1 MFKALSLTGAA
12 LAMGAATLAPTVAEA
27 QRYDGPRYE
36 YGQRDDR
43 GYDRRY
49 DRRADRRAYRGYRQ
63 DRRCDA
69 GTGGTVIG
77 AIAGGLLG
85 NAVAGRGDKTLGTV
99 VGAVGGGLAGRAIDR
114 SDNPRR
120 CR

>member
-1 MFKALSLTGAA
+1 MLKTITLAGAA
-12 LAMGAATLAPTVAEA
+12 LAMGAATLAPTAAEA
-27 QRYDGPRYE
+27 QRYYGDRYE
-36 YGQRDDR
+36 
-43 GYDRRY
+43 
-49 DRRADRRAYRGYRQ
+49 RAQGYRDAPRHRNYYRYQ
-63 DRRCDA
+63 RRCDA

-85 NAVAGRGDKTLGTV
+85 NTVAGRGDKTLGTV